1 MTHPRYI
8 DRPTLTGIVSLPAA
22 IDALESALRAGW
34 PGQDPLRTSV
44 PVQSGELLLMPS
56 EGPRYVGIKVITVAP
71 GNPARRLPRIQGMY
85 VLHDA
90 ASLTPLALFDAA
102 ALTTLRTPAISAV
115 ATRHLARPDATELVV
130 AGTGPQALGHVHA
143 MRAVRDIQR
152 VGVLGRTPEST
163 DTFVKTL
170 ADRGISAYPAGAED
184 VTQAHILCLCTT
196 ARSPVVPDAWIGGR
210 AHLNVVGS
218 HEPTAR
224 EVETATVARSQVV
237 VESRDAAL
245 AEAGDLV
252 MALADGVPPSVIIAD
267 LAELVRGATIDPA
280 QVTLF
285 KSVGTGWEDLAV
297 AALAYERLS

>member
-1 MTHPRYI
+1 MTHPPYVDLPAI
-8 DRPTLTGIVSLPAA
+8 TAAVSLPAA
-22 IDALESALRAGW
+22 MDALEEALRAGW

-44 PVQSGELLLMPS
+44 PTRSGEFLLMPS

-71 GNPARRLPRIQGMY
+71 DNPTRRLPRIQGVY

-90 ASLTPLALFDAA
+90 DSMTPLALFDAA
-102 ALTTLRTPAISAV
+102 ALTMLRTPAVSAV

-143 MRAVRDIQR
+143 MRAVRPIER
-152 VGVLGRTPEST
+152 VGVVGRTPEST
-163 DTFVKTL
+163 AAFAQKLGDL
-170 ADRGISAYPAGAED
+170 EIPAYAAGAED
-184 VTQAHILCLCTT
+184 VRKAHVLCLCTT
-196 ARSPVVPDAWIGGR
+196 ARSPVVPDTWIGDQ

-224 EVETATVARSQVV
+224 EVETATVARSHVV
-237 VESRDAAL
+237 VESREAAL

-267 LAELVRGATIDPA
+267 LAELVRGATVDTAGI
-280 QVTLF
+280 TLF
-285 KSVGTGWEDLAV
+285 KSVGTGWEDLVV

>member
-1 MTHPRYI
+1 MTHPPYV
-8 DRPTLTGIVSLPAA
+8 DLPTLTDIVSLPTA
-22 IDALESALRAGW
+22 IDALEDALRAGW

-44 PVQSGELLLMPS
+44 PVQSGEFLLMPS
-56 EGPRYVGIKVITVAP
+56 EGPRYAGIKIITVAP
-71 GNPARRLPRIQGMY
+71 GNPAQRLPRIQGIY

-90 ASLTPLALFDAA
+90 HSLTPLALFDAA

-130 AGTGPQALGHVHA
+130 VGTGPQALGHVHA
-143 MRAVRDIQR
+143 MRAVRAIQR

-163 DTFVKTL
+163 NAFVRML
-170 ADRGISAYPAGAED
+170 SDLGIPAYSAGGED
-184 VTQAHILCLCTT
+184 VRKAHIVCLCTT
-196 ARSPVVPDAWIGGR
+196 ARSPVVLDRWIGDHV
-210 AHLNVVGS
+210 HLNVIGS

-237 VESRDAAL
+237 VESRESAL

-252 MALADGVPPSVIIAD
+252 MALADGVPPSVIVAD
-267 LAELVRGATIDPA
+267 LAELVRGAVVDPGGI
-280 QVTLF
+280 TLF